1 MDLRVEEFTQ
11 SLDSWEPQLLR
22 SLTENR
28 QQVVA
33 FDQDCNEAFGR
44 FRGSL
49 ETQYR
54 ATEDYE
60 RRVATRMEEFE
71 TRVMQEELIGL
82 EKERDQK
89 EKEGTRRI
97 IEFNFK
103 VS

>member
-1 MDLRVEEFTQ
+1 
-11 SLDSWEPQLLR
+11 
-22 SLTENR
+22 
-28 QQVVA
+28 
-33 FDQDCNEAFGR
+33 
-44 FRGSL
+44 
-49 ETQYR
+49 
-54 ATEDYE
+54 
-60 RRVATRMEEFE
+60 MEEFE